1 MQLNNRFKQL
11 SLCLA
16 FGVAGALIAHA
27 SWSFGWLVFLLC
39 LPLIYR
45 FSSNRWQVFIGFF
58 GYYFY
63 GSHDLLAIVPAFYSG
78 ETKYLDL
85 LTYGAWV
92 GWSLV
97 LSIPYL
103 YLNKKTYLHY
113 GLTILIGIL
122 PPIGLFHWLSMTVVA
137 GEIFPAMGFV
147 GLLMTVALCSAIAVE
162 QRKAVNIAA
171 LTLVLLLSLIPVT
184 RYLDNP
190 DYLAAKEEGIQSTL
204 ALDDKAGKI
213 ILLGVDTRLPHGG
226 NTRNYLHEFANIT
239 HLKQVINQSISS
251 LHEYDN
257 AYVVLPEEVIGEWRP
272 AKAKWWGHF
281 VHQLAAKNIY
291 IIAGADIYNS
301 PSSPVFK
308 DAAVML
314 LPMRDEY
321 GHESTELM
329 QLTAAKLPMPGGN
342 WNLFGLGEQRTAEMD
357 VLGLKNNHFAW
368 INGKEVYFSIC
379 YEDFLLLPHLIYG
392 FQAFVSGVQT
402 SKYWIS
408 MANNWF
414 EDESMMSFKVQKLTV
429 ESYARLYNAKLL
441 RSINKNAHV
450 YKK

>member
-1 MQLNNRFKQL
+1 M
-11 SLCLA
+11 
-16 FGVAGALIAHA
+16 
-27 SWSFGWLVFLLC
+27 
-39 LPLIYR
+39 
-45 FSSNRWQVFIGFF
+45 SSSRWQVFLGFF

-63 GSHDLLAIVPAFYSG
+63 GSHDLLSIIPSFYSG

-97 LSIPYL
+97 LSAPYL
-103 YLNKKTYLHY
+103 YLNKKTYKHY

-122 PPIGLFHWLSMTVVA
+122 PPIGMFHWLSMTTVA
-137 GEIFPAMGFV
+137 GELFPAMGFV
-147 GLLMTVALCSAIAVE
+147 GLLMTIALCSAIAVE
-162 QRKAVNIAA
+162 QRKPVNIGIF
-171 LTLVLLLSLIPVT
+171 TLVSLLILIPVS

-190 DYLAAKEEGIQSTL
+190 DTLAAKEEGIKKSVL
-204 ALDDKAGKI
+204 ALDDKTTKI
-213 ILLGVDTRLPHGG
+213 IMLGVDTRLPHGG
-226 NTRNYLHEFANIT
+226 NTRNYLHEFANIA
-239 HLKQVINQSISS
+239 HMKQAINESILS
-251 LHEYDN
+251 LHEYDS
-257 AYVVLPEEVIGEWRP
+257 AYVVLPEEVIGQWRP

-291 IIAGADIYNS
+291 IIAGADLYNHR
-301 PSSPVFK
+301 SSSVFE

-314 LPMRDEY
+314 LPTRDEY
-321 GHESTELM
+321 DHESAELM
-329 QLTAAKLPMPGGN
+329 KLTAAKLPMPGGN
-342 WNLFGLGEQRTAEMD
+342 WNMFGLGEQRTAEMD
-357 VLGLKNNHFAW
+357 VLGLKNSHVAW

-392 FQAFVSGVQT
+392 FQSFVSGVQP
-402 SKYWIS
+402 SKYWVS

-414 EDESMMSFKVQKLTV
+414 ENESMMSFKVQKLTI
-429 ESYARLYNAKLL
+429 ESNARLYNAKLV